1 MYLDYDEFDKI
12 TAESRKVFSTWE
24 EQFEAFREVLRDLA
38 KKRNQEKLPLRVL
51 LIFVIILIYFRSL
64 LNIGHFKNELPASES
79 LEDNTTNLK
88 W

>member
-38 KKRNQEKLPLRVL
+38 KKRNQEKLPLRVS
-51 LIFVIILIYFRSL
+51 FF
-64 LNIGHFKNELPASES
+64 FF
-79 LEDNTTNLK
+79 
-88 W
+88 